1 MKTLRQV
8 MQSIE
13 PIGKVKTLREVE
25 SLLDVKKPAPLYN
38 PTSLRYVLEAGSK
51 YRRIVYQPLTF
62 MWQNI
67 ALFPYQFTI
76 EAEATFGG
84 IHIPDWLLEYSGKE
98 ESKTFNLY
106 KGTNR
111 DAVLRRLKQFLSDP
125 NGIPDVVGLCEFWV
139 PNERDQF
146 INELANY
153 YPYHLQGPK
162 TSNPENYSF
171 QFEIDWV
178 DDPTISPYGDGG
190 LLLLSRYPIV
200 ASDDQHIYY
209 PCEGEDCLTTKG
221 ILYARIEVPG
231 HPMQYDIFIT
241 HMQSCPVEEKK
252 VKGRGSTE
260 GVTFDPFNPSS
271 VASYKDR
278 LCDNKLRVQQNS
290 ILRDFIKAH
299 CSPDR
304 PALLMGDLNQ
314 NSRNQ
319 NSSGQLEIYNNLMK
333 FLDDPRDLWVETN
346 GEEID
351 NAKGITSDSASSFKP
366 GSSPLSPDDQNR
378 HKDGSRYD
386 YFFSWP
392 GHSNINFFGS
402 RSNLFP
408 VYFTKGTGILQLQI
422 EPNPFDPS
430 YGPITTPLPDQCKSI
445 SDELKSLEASL
456 PPPREQW
463 SPEDGPYQK
472 PNPNDPEIKKRIEL
486 ENKIAQKRRDLI
498 RCVWGVKGTPPGR
511 DLSDH
516 YGLLMHLKCVR
527 EYEDPCQS
535 IRNELKSLEA
545 SLPPPRE
552 QWSPEDGPYQK
563 PNPNDPEIKKRIELE
578 NKIAQKRRDLKACE
592 EAPYEQK

>member
-13 PIGKVKTLREVE
+13 PNGQVKTVREIE
-25 SLLDVKKPAPLYN
+25 SLLDITYPPLKIN
-38 PTSLRYVLEAGSK
+38 ISLRQVLEAGSK

-67 ALFPYQFTI
+67 ALFPSQFTMG
-76 EAEATFGG
+76 AEATFGG
-84 IHIPDWLLEYSGKE
+84 IHIPDWLLEYFGKE

-106 KGTNR
+106 KGTAR
-111 DAVLRRLKQFLSDP
+111 LKVPERLKQFLSDP

-171 QFEIDWV
+171 EYDVEYI

-200 ASDDQHIYY
+200 ASAQDIYN

-260 GVTFDPFNPSS
+260 GVTLEPFNPGSIS
-271 VASYKDR
+271 SYKDR

-314 NSRNQ
+314 NSR
-319 NSSGQLEIYNNLMK
+319 GQVGIYNNLK
-333 FLDDPRDLWVETN
+333 EFLYNPRDLWVETT
-346 GEEID
+346 GEKID
-351 NAKGITSDSASSFKP
+351 SANGITSESDSVSSFKP
-366 GSSPLSPDDQNR
+366 GSSPLSPDDQHR

-392 GHSNINFFGS
+392 GGHSNINFFGS

-408 VYFTKGTGILQLQI
+408 VYFTRGTGIPGILQLQI
-422 EPNPFDPS
+422 EPNPFEPS
-430 YGPITTPLPDQCKSI
+430 YWPITTPLPDQCKSI
-445 SDELKSLEASL
+445 RDEIESLSKSLTHI
-456 PPPREQW
+456 
-463 SPEDGPYQK
+463 PEWKPGDPTK
-472 PNPNDPEIKKRIEL
+472 PNPDDAKKRLEL
-486 ENKIAQKRRDLI
+486 ENKIAQKQKDLV
-498 RCVWGVKGTPPGR
+498 RCVWGVQGTTPPGR

-516 YGLLMHLKCVR
+516 YGLIMHLKCVR
-527 EYEDPCQS
+527 EYEPSTDPCQS
-535 IRNELKSLEA
+535 IRDEIKSLSK
-545 SLPPPRE
+545 SLTPL
-552 QWSPEDGPYQK
+552 PEWKPGDPTK
-563 PNPNDPEIKKRIELE
+563 PNPDDAKKRLELE
-578 NKIAQKRRDLKACE
+578 NKIAQKSRDLKACE
-592 EAPYEQK
+592 DAPYGQK